1 MTETVNLTCIGCPM
15 GCPLQLS
22 IVAGEI
28 REVCG
33 YGCKRGEAYA
43 VQEFTDP
50 RRMVST
56 TISCLNGLWPRLPV
70 KTVTPIPKDR
80 VLAVVQLLHTV
91 VVTPPVR
98 LGQVILKDAAGT
110 GVAVVATRSL
120 PALSEPDKNMALYS

>member
-22 IVAGEI
+22 IVDGEI
-28 REVCG
+28 REIHG

-43 VQEFTDP
+43 VQEFSDP

-56 TISCLNGLWPRLPV
+56 TISSPNGLWPRLPV
-70 KTVTPIPKDR
+70 KTVTPVPKDK
-80 VLAVVQLLHTV
+80 VLAVVQLLHSLEI
-91 VVTPPVR
+91 TPPVR
-98 LGQVILKDAAGT
+98 LGQIILQDVAGT

-120 PALSEPDKNMALYS
+120 PRLTEPDKNTALSP